1 MKVEGRLWR
10 RPPEYPHSVRYV
22 GGGVL
27 GGGYGSRPILRSHV
41 NRRDPGFKR
50 WQSFL
55 RAEVDIL
62 AGPGV
67 MAADQARYFGGAIDS
82 LEQQSSAGVG
92 RVLRLGGVE
101 MNGLQVRLRGR
112 GSAVGDVD
120 ADTQRAHDVHPN
132 QYRGR
137 FEADDNNKASSPS
150 SFAPLEV
157 EVLGFPSYLERF
169 AVGAV
174 DDPLERL
181 QGTPLGAVLPPHQES
196 HAGH

>member
-1 MKVEGRLWR
+1 MATT
-10 RPPEYPHSVRYV
+10 
-22 GGGVL
+22 
-27 GGGYGSRPILRSHV
+27 SRVPTFCPVVMDRDPYFGAAGKH
-41 NRRDPGFKR
+41 RDPGYKR

-55 RAEVDIL
+55 RAEVDTFH
-62 AGPGV
+62 GPGV
-67 MAADQARYFGGAIDS
+67 MAADQELCFGGDIDG
-82 LEQQSSAGVG
+82 LKQQSAAGRG
-92 RVLRLGGVE
+92 RILHLGGVE
-101 MNGLQVRLRGR
+101 MNGLRVRLRGC

-120 ADTQRAHDVHPN
+120 VDTQRAHDIYPN
-132 QYRGR
+132 QYRGL
-137 FEADDNNKASSPS
+137 FEADDHNGASSPS

-181 QGTPLGAVLPPHQES
+181 QGTPFGTVLPSHRES

>member
-1 MKVEGRLWR
+1 MVMDLDPYFGATGK
-10 RPPEYPHSVRYV
+10 S
-22 GGGVL
+22 
-27 GGGYGSRPILRSHV
+27 
-41 NRRDPGFKR
+41 RDPGYKC
-50 WQSFL
+50 WLSFL
-55 RAEVDIL
+55 WAEVDIF

-67 MAADQARYFGGAIDS
+67 MAADQARCFGGDIYG
-82 LEQQSSAGVG
+82 LKQQSAAGGG

-101 MNGLQVRLRGR
+101 MNGLRVRLRGR

-120 ADTQRAHDVHPN
+120 ADTQRAHEILPN

-137 FEADDNNKASSPS
+137 FEADDHNKASSPS
-150 SFAPLEV
+150 SFAPLVV

-169 AVGAV
+169 TVGAV

-181 QGTPLGAVLPPHQES
+181 QGTPLAAALPPHRES